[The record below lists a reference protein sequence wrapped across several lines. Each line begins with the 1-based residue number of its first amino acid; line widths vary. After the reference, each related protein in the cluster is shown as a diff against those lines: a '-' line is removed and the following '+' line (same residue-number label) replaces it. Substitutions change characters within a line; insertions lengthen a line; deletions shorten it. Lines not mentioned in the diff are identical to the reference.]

1 MTDEQHPARWS
12 RAGVLRDESDLDLDT
27 TLREVAARL
36 KTAREMVS
44 SAQEQLAEVLS
55 LHREMH
61 AAKAQTV
68 GELSDDSR
76 ALHRS
81 AITSAGGKFGGV
93 EMW

>member
-1 MTDEQHPARWS
+1 MTDEQRPTRWS
-12 RAGVLRDESDLDLDT
+12 RAGALRDESDLDLDT

-36 KTAREMVS
+36 RTAREMVS
-44 SAQEQLAEVLS
+44 SAQEQLAEVRS
-55 LHREMH
+55 LHREMR
-61 AAKAQTV
+61 AAKVQTV

-81 AITSAGGKFGGV
+81 AISSAVGKFGGV